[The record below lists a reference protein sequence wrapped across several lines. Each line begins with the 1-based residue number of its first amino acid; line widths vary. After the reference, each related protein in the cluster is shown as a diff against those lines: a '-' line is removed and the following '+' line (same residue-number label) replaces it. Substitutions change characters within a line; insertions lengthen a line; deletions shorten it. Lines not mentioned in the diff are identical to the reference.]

1 MNFAAAPDSVPV
13 NDFIVATEKAC
24 RLIPEEER
32 SQLWSEVN
40 WFIEKCV
47 TPNQNISKEER
58 QTLKEIAK
66 DKEIK
71 VLPADKG
78 KATVVMDKQ
87 WTRLRSMMHTKIDKT
102 SCTYEN

>member
-1 MNFAAAPDSVPV
+1 MSAHPRGRKVSTLV
-13 NDFIVATEKAC
+13 
-24 RLIPEEER
+24 RG
-32 SQLWSEVN
+32 N

-87 WTRLRSMMHTKIDKT
+87 WTRLRSMICFQISVHTKIDKT
-102 SCTYEN
+102 LTRLKNEQNITESQ